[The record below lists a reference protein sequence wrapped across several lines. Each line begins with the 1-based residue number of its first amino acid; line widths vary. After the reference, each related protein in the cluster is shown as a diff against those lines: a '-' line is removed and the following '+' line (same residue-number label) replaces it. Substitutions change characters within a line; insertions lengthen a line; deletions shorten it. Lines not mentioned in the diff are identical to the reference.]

1 MAFVLAAG
9 SITPGEWVLA
19 AVIFAA
25 GVVVGRA
32 LQAVLVKV
40 VRRGDAD
47 KGAAVTL
54 GRFAGFVI
62 AVVGLIYGLSVL
74 GVRLGPLVGA
84 LGIGGLAIAF
94 AAQAILAN
102 FLGSIILQLRR
113 PFHRGDQISTN
124 DCEGTVED
132 VNFRTVVLRT
142 FDGERAL
149 VPCAEVLAQP
159 IINYTVLGRR
169 RTTLSV
175 SVSYDADLDPARKVL
190 LEAAARVE
198 GVLDQPAPEAWVEEF
213 ADSGINL
220 AVRFWHA
227 PDVAT
232 KWRVR
237 SGVAV
242 AVKQALDQAGIE
254 MPFPQR
260 VIRFAVDGGG
270 DASEA
275 SAASGQNRVAGGED
289 GAQAEGQEHS
299 TAPAGGAPTGDS
311 TG

>member
-1 MAFVLAAG
+1 VRF
-9 SITPGEWVLA
+9 
-19 AVIFAA
+19 
-25 GVVVGRA
+25 
-32 LQAVLVKV
+32 

-47 KGAAVTL
+47 KGAAVAL
-54 GRFAGFVI
+54 GRFVGFVF
-62 AVVGLIYGLSVL
+62 AATGLVYGLSVL

-84 LGIGGLAIAF
+84 LGIGGLAVAF

-149 VPCAEVLAQP
+149 VPCAEVLARP

-169 RTTLSV
+169 RTTLPV
-175 SVSYDADLDPARKVL
+175 AVSYDADLQQVRKVL
-190 LEAAARVE
+190 LEAVTAAE
-198 GVLDQPAPEAWVEEF
+198 GVLDQPPPDVWVEEF
-213 ADSGINL
+213 ADSGVGL

-232 KWRVR
+232 LWRVR
-237 SGVAV
+237 SEVAV
-242 AVKQALDQAGIE
+242 AVKQALDREGIE
-254 MPFPQR
+254 IPFPQR
-260 VIRFAVDGGG
+260 VLRFLEAHG
-270 DASEA
+270 DST
-275 SAASGQNRVAGGED
+275 SSPDSED
-289 GAQAEGQEHS
+289 GARREEERDQARPEGGPPV
-299 TAPAGGAPTGDS
+299 TAGP
-311 TG
+311 

>member
-1 MAFVLAAG
+1 MVPVLAATTV
-9 SITPGEWVLA
+9 TPGEWIA
-19 AVIFAA
+19 AGAIFAT
-25 GVVVGRA
+25 GIVFGRL

-47 KGAAVTL
+47 KGAAVAL
-54 GRFAGFVI
+54 GRFVGFVF
-62 AVVGLIYGLSVL
+62 AAVGLVYGLSVL

-84 LGIGGLAIAF
+84 LGIGGLALAF

-142 FDGERAL
+142 FDGERAF

-169 RTTLSV
+169 RTTLPV
-175 SVSYDADLDPARKVL
+175 SVSYECDLRRTRKVL
-190 LEAAARVE
+190 LEAVTAAE
-198 GVLDQPAPEAWVEEF
+198 GVLDQPAPEVWVEEF

-220 AVRFWHA
+220 AIRFWHP
-227 PDVAT
+227 PDIASE
-232 KWRVR
+232 WRVR
-237 SGVAV
+237 SEVAV
-242 AVKQALDQAGIE
+242 AAKQALDQAGIE
-254 MPFPQR
+254 IPFPQR
-260 VIRFAVDGGG
+260 VIRFVQDGVDQVVARSDGTR
-270 DASEA
+270 
-275 SAASGQNRVAGGED
+275 SGEGQD
-289 GAQAEGQEHS
+289 GARAES
-299 TAPAGGAPTGDS
+299 SD
-311 TG
+311 

>member
-1 MAFVLAAG
+1 MAPILAA
-9 SITPGEWVLA
+9 TELTVGEWIA
-19 AVIFAA
+19 AAAIFGA
-25 GVVVGRA
+25 GVLVGRT
-32 LQAVLVKV
+32 LQAVLVRV
-40 VRRGDAD
+40 VFRGDAD

-54 GRFAGFVI
+54 GRFVGFVF
-62 AVVGLIYGLSVL
+62 AAVGLMYGLSVL

-142 FDGERAL
+142 FDGERAI
-149 VPCAEVLAQP
+149 VPCAEVLAKP

-169 RTTLSV
+169 RTTVTV
-175 SVSYDADLDPARKVL
+175 SVGYDADLSRARRVVL
-190 LEAAARVE
+190 DAVSAAE
-198 GVLDQPAPEAWVEEF
+198 GVLDRPEPEVWVEEF
-213 ADSGINL
+213 ADSGVNL

-227 PDVAT
+227 PDIAT

-237 SGVAV
+237 SEVAV
-242 AVKQALDQAGIE
+242 AAKEALDRAEIE
-254 MPFPQR
+254 IPFPQR
-260 VIRFAVDGGG
+260 VLRFALDGGEGSGPKPSEPAG
-270 DASEA
+270 DGRSEER
-275 SAASGQNRVAGGED
+275 SD
-289 GAQAEGQEHS
+289 GARD
-299 TAPAGGAPTGDS
+299 GARTKG
-311 TG
+311 